1 MTMTAGNAAGVPT
14 PAELAALRPA
24 LLRYARLQ
32 VRDAALA
39 EDLVQAALLAAL
51 QGLAGFRGE
60 ASALTWVT
68 GILKRKLVDHW
79 RGVAREAPLP
89 DADDD
94 GDPDLLDRLFRAD
107 GHWASPPRPWDDP
120 EESLSQEGFLAVF
133 EACLKGLAGQAGRV
147 FALRE
152 VLELEADEICKD
164 LGITPSN
171 YWVLMHRARLR
182 LRACVEQGWVVHR
195 GGR

>member
-1 MTMTAGNAAGVPT
+1 MTADRPPT
-14 PAELAALRPA
+14 PDELAALRPA

-32 VRDAALA
+32 IRDVTVA

-51 QGLAGFRGE
+51 QSLGSFRGE
-60 ASALTWVT
+60 SAPLTWVT
-68 GILKRKLVDHW
+68 GILKRKIVDHY
-79 RGVAREAPLP
+79 RGLARETALP
-89 DADDD
+89 VADD
-94 GDPDLLDRLFRAD
+94 GDDAAMLERLFAAD
-107 GHWASPPRPWDDP
+107 GHWRAPPQPWDQP
-120 EESLSQEGFLAVF
+120 EAAADQTEFLAVF

-164 LGITPSN
+164 LGLTRSN

-182 LRACVEQGWVVHR
+182 LRQCVEQGWVVNRR
-195 GGR
+195 GR